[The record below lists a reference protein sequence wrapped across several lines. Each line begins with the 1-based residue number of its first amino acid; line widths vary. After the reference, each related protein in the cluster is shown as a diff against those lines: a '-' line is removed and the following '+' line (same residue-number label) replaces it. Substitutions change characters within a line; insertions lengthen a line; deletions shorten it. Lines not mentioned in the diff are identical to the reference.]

1 MTLVFLKNE
10 GEVKLTPL
18 QIKAILKKA
27 SFIRVEMSY
36 SLYKKYL
43 FLLFVISAAV
53 IMKIYLKKKNQLTN
67 IITN

>member
-36 SLYKKYL
+36 SLYKNIYFCYL
-43 FLLFVISAAV
+43 L
-53 IMKIYLKKKNQLTN
+53 
-67 IITN
+67 